1 MLNNTSTVTSCRED
15 VSHDIAWGELY
26 PSLLSFVRH
35 LIFSCNVSSWYGQ
48 EEDIVEDIVQETMRR
63 LIERL
68 QQAERGERPP
78 IQSLKAMMFIV
89 ARNCCLD
96 MRRRDLRLTRT
107 SADEPT
113 PSWNV
118 NKEKTPYMDV
128 AVENAFQEALF
139 LLIACEI
146 AHFPRKLGR
155 ALLIDLVERMAF
167 DEEPTQLQ
175 KAFLE
180 VGIQLQDYQNILPD
194 HPRKRR
200 NHAALLYYAYKRI
213 AQLPSVQEYVFGT
226 AVSELRTQKLHRAV
240 HEKLPS
246 RLSDL

>member
-1 MLNNTSTVTSCRED
+1 MLNNTSTITPCGED
-15 VSHDIAWGELY
+15 VSYDIAWEELY
-26 PSLLSFVRH
+26 PSLLSFVNH
-35 LIFSCNVSSWYGQ
+35 LVFSCNVSSWYGQ
-48 EEDIVEDIVQETMRR
+48 EEDIAEDIAQETMRR

-78 IQSLKAMMFIV
+78 IQSLKAMMFMV

-107 SADEPT
+107 NTDGQI
-113 PSWNV
+113 PSWDV
-118 NKEKTPYMDV
+118 NKENIPSMDV

-146 AHFPRKLGR
+146 ARFPHKLGR

-167 DEEPTQLQ
+167 DEEEPTQLQ

-180 VGIQLQDYQNILPD
+180 VGIQLQDYQNLLPT
-194 HPRKRR
+194 HPQKRR
-200 NHAALLYYAYKRI
+200 NHTSLLYYAYKRI
-213 AQLPSVQEYVFGT
+213 AQLPSVQEYVFG
-226 AVSELRTQKLHRAV
+226 AGL
-240 HEKLPS
+240 
-246 RLSDL
+246 